1 MRRITATQR
10 GKGIFL
16 TFLLAALVTFGLTFS
31 AQAAVN
37 CVDCHDGKKF
47 TALHKE
53 SVHRNVACISCHTIS
68 GGLDRHVLKKEKPV
82 LISCGQCH
90 SEIEKAYRNNIHL
103 LTEGLRCFDCHYEIH
118 SLKAQKGNTKIAVI
132 RSCTRCHTSDVYVK
146 SGHSAAVMAGNIDSA
161 ACNDCHGVH
170 DMKAYHSSK
179 GRHTLEAREFYN
191 NTCKSCHS
199 DRQMML
205 RNKMSPEIIKYYEE
219 TYHGKVRDLGYPTS
233 VAGCADCH
241 TDHNILR
248 PSDPASILN
257 PRNLVKNCSKCHA
270 GIHPRFAEYKAHPDY
285 RNAKK
290 YPLLYI
296 SFIAMAALLL
306 VTFTFYWTHT
316 VLWWRK
322 VYWEKHRLEEMGI
335 RPESPFTH
343 EEGAQEIKRFRTR
356 DRIMH
361 LFLVMSFFGL
371 VITGFPLKYHTT
383 LWAKLLIQGMGGAH
397 NAGLYHRVS
406 AVVLIILFLITIV
419 RSLHFLFPKGLGSK
433 ARKGWVE
440 RLLGPDSLVPNA
452 NDWRQFKQMVRW
464 FFNKDEYPKFDRWT
478 YWEKFDF
485 LAVFWGMVVIGG
497 SGITLWAPEWA
508 SYIYPGW
515 VFNIASI
522 LHSEEAL
529 LAALFIFTVHFFNT
543 HLVPNKYPMDPAIFT
558 GSYQLEE
565 LWRYRTLEYERLV
578 KEGKLEDLKLKHPS
592 ISLKIFAAMFGH
604 VSLWLGLLFTLILLW
619 TFFYG

>member
-1 MRRITATQR
+1 M
-10 GKGIFL
+10 
-16 TFLLAALVTFGLTFS
+16 TFGLAFS
-31 AQAAVN
+31 AKAAVN
-37 CVDCHDGKKF
+37 CVDCHDDKKF

-53 SVHRNVACISCHTIS
+53 SVHGNIGCIACHKIS
-68 GGLDRHVLKKEKPV
+68 GGLDRHVLKKEKPA

-90 SEIEKAYRNNIHL
+90 REIEKVYRNNVHF

-118 SLKAQKGNTKIAVI
+118 SLKPPKGSIKIAVI
-132 RSCTRCHTSDVYVK
+132 RSCTRCHTSDTYVK
-146 SGHSAAVMAGNIDSA
+146 SGHGAAVMAGNADSA
-161 ACNDCHGVH
+161 ACSDCHGVH
-170 DMKAYHSSK
+170 DMKSYHTSS
-179 GRHTLEAREFYN
+179 GRYTLEAREFYN
-191 NTCKSCHS
+191 KTCKSCHS

-205 RNKMSPEIIKYYEE
+205 RNNIPPEIVKFYEE
-219 TYHGKVRDLGYPTS
+219 TYHGKVQDLGYPTS

-241 TDHNILR
+241 TDHNILP

-257 PRNLVKNCSKCHA
+257 PGNLVKNCSKCHA
-270 GIHPRFAEYKAHPDY
+270 GIRPRFALYTAHPDT
-285 RNAKK
+285 RNVKK
-290 YPLLYI
+290 FPIFYA
-296 SFIAMAALLL
+296 SFIGMAVLLL

-316 VLWWRK
+316 ILWWRK

-335 RPESPFTH
+335 EPESPFAH
-343 EEGAQEIKRFRTR
+343 QEGVQEIKRFRRR

-361 LFLVMSFFGL
+361 FFLVLSFFGL
-371 VITGFPLKYHTT
+371 VITGFPLKYHST
-383 LWAKLLIQGMGGAH
+383 LWAKLLIQGMGGAQ
-397 NAGLYHRVS
+397 NAGFYHRVS
-406 AVVLIILFLITIV
+406 AAVLIVLFLITVV
-419 RSLHFLFPKGLGSK
+419 RSLHFLFPKGLGK
-433 ARKGWVE
+433 QARKGWVE
-440 RLLGPDSLVPNA
+440 RLFGPDSLVPNA

-515 VFNIASI
+515 VFNVASI

-543 HLVPNKYPMDPAIFT
+543 HLVPNKFPMDPVILT

-578 KEGKLEDLKLKHPS
+578 KEGRLEDLKLKHPS
-592 ISLKIFAAMFGH
+592 ISLKIFAAIFGH
-604 VSLWLGLLFTLILLW
+604 VSLWLGFLFTLILLW

>member
-1 MRRITATQR
+1 MATR
-10 GKGIFL
+10 HIHGIFL
-16 TFLLAALVTFGLTFS
+16 ATLLVALITFVLAFS
-31 AQAAVN
+31 ANAAVS
-37 CVDCHDGKKF
+37 CVDCHDSKKF
-47 TALHKE
+47 TTLHKE
-53 SVHRNVACISCHTIS
+53 SVHGNIACISCHTVS
-68 GGLDRHVLKKEKPV
+68 GGLDRHVLKKEKPA

-90 SEIEKAYRNNIHL
+90 KETEKTYRMSVHSVRA
-103 LTEGLRCFDCHYEIH
+103 GLRCYDCHADIH
-118 SLKAQKGNTKIAVI
+118 TLKPQKDNLKIAVI
-132 RSCTRCHTSDVYVK
+132 RSCTRCHAGDTYVR
-146 SGHSAAVMAGNIDSA
+146 SGHGAAVMAGNSDSA
-161 ACNDCHGVH
+161 ACSDCHGVH
-170 DMKAYHSSK
+170 GIKAYRTQ
-179 GRHTLEAREFYN
+179 GDRRQTLEAREFYN
-191 NTCKSCHS
+191 TSCKSCHS

-205 RNKMSPEIIKYYEE
+205 RNKISPDMVKFYEE
-219 TYHGKVRDLGYPTS
+219 TYHGKVEDLGYPTS

-241 TDHNILR
+241 TNHNILP

-257 PRNLVKNCSKCHA
+257 PRNLVKNCRTCHA
-270 GIHPRFAEYKAHPDY
+270 GIHQRFAEYKAHPDY

-316 VLWWRK
+316 ILWWRK

-335 RPESPFTH
+335 KLESPFTH
-343 EEGAQEIKRFRTR
+343 EEGVQEIRRFRVR

-361 LFLVMSFFGL
+361 IFLVMSFFGL
-371 VITGFPLKYHTT
+371 VITGFPLKYHST
-383 LWAKLLIQGMGGAH
+383 LWAKLLIQGMGGAF
-397 NAGLYHRVS
+397 NAGFYHRVS
-406 AVVLIILFLITIV
+406 AVVLTILFLITIV
-419 RSLHFLFPKGLGSK
+419 RSLHFLFPKGLGK
-433 ARKGWVE
+433 NARKGWAG
-440 RLLGPDSLVPNA
+440 RLFGPDSLVPNA

-515 VFNIASI
+515 IFNIASI

-543 HLVPNKYPMDPAIFT
+543 HLVPTRFPMDPVIFT
-558 GSYQLEE
+558 GSYQQEE
-565 LWRYRTLEYERLV
+565 LWRSRALEYERLV
-578 KEGKLEDLKLKHPS
+578 KEGRLEDLKIKHPS
-592 ISLKIFAAMFGH
+592 ISLKIFAAIFGH
-604 VSLWLGLLFTLILLW
+604 VSLWLGILFTLILLW